1 MVFEPINPLKIGM
14 KVGKFYGGAK
24 IYTRLSF
31 WVPEESPVPFLV
43 SWGDPESNSRG
54 PWDFGI

>member
-14 KVGKFYGGAK
+14 KVGKFYGDAK

-31 WVPEESPVPFLV
+31 WVPEESPVPFL
-43 SWGDPESNSRG
+43 SFMG
-54 PWDFGI
+54 